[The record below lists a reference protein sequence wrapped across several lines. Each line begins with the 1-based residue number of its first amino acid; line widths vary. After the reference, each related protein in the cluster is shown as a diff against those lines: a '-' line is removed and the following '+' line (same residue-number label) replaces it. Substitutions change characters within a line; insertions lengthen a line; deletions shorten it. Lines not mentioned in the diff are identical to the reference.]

1 MTKIKNIIST
11 KFNNV
16 MKLLIIALT
25 ALKSNKTRFFLASLG
40 IMIGIAAVIVMVAIG
55 KGSQHE
61 VMTVIAKM
69 GENLLTINAGEMK
82 RRGGRL
88 RLSGN
93 VTTLNL
99 RDVDYLSKEVDGI
112 TFVAPFEIK
121 EMKVKYLQ
129 VLTSTNVAGST
140 LEFLE
145 TRNYRIASGEMFTEM
160 DQKLGARVGVVGKT
174 VIKNMLG
181 GEDPLGKTVRI
192 NAIPFRI
199 IGIFESKGLD
209 SDGIDQDD
217 ILLIPIKSMLRR
229 ILNQNHISTIYVKAG
244 SRRNIERVSVRI
256 KTVLRDRHKIAD
268 DAENDFTIISQ
279 IDLENLKAET
289 SELFTRLIVGVAAIS
304 LVVGGIGILAVMLIS
319 VKERTHEIGVRRAV
333 GATKGDIVGQFLFE
347 SILIGLF
354 GGFFGVVLGV
364 GITFGASTWGAE
376 NLLLDANSI
385 YISTSVC
392 MMIGVIFGLFP
403 AIKASRLDPMVALTV
418 E

>member
-1 MTKIKNIIST
+1 
-11 KFNNV
+11 
-16 MKLLIIALT
+16 
-25 ALKSNKTRFFLASLG
+25 
-40 IMIGIAAVIVMVAIG
+40 MIGIAAVIVMVAIG

-61 VMTVIAKM
+61 VMSVIAKM

-93 VTTLNL
+93 VNTLNL
-99 RDVDYLSKEVDGI
+99 RDVNYLSKEVDGI
-112 TFVAPFEIK
+112 AFIAPFEIK

-145 TRNYRIASGEMFTEM
+145 TRNYRITSGEMFSEM
-160 DQKLGARVGVVGKT
+160 DQKLGARVAVVGKT

-199 IGIFESKGLD
+199 IGVFESKGLD
-209 SDGIDQDD
+209 SDGIDQDE

-229 ILNQNHISTIYVKAG
+229 ILNQSHISTIYVKAD
-244 SRRNIERVSVRI
+244 SRRNIERVAAKI
-256 KTVLRDRHKIAD
+256 KTELRDRHRIAD
-268 DAENDFTIISQ
+268 DAENDFTIVSQ

-319 VKERTHEIGVRRAV
+319 VKERTHEIGIRRAV
-333 GATKGDIVGQFLFE
+333 GATKGDIVGQFLLE
-347 SILIGLF
+347 SIIIGLF

-364 GITFGASTWGAE
+364 GITFGASILGAE
-376 NLLLDANSI
+376 NLLLDPNSI

>member
-1 MTKIKNIIST
+1 MKLFARFI
-11 KFNNV
+11 V
-16 MKLLIIALT
+16 KLLIIALT

-121 EMKVKYLQ
+121 EMKVKYHQ
-129 VLTSTNVAGST
+129 VLTSTNIAGST

-174 VIKNMLG
+174 VIKNMLR

-229 ILNQNHISTIYVKAG
+229 ILNQNYISTIYAKAD
-244 SRRNIERVSVRI
+244 SRRNIERVAAKI

-319 VKERTHEIGVRRAV
+319 VKERTHEIGIRRAV

>member
-1 MTKIKNIIST
+1 
-11 KFNNV
+11 

-55 KGSQHE
+55 KGSHHE
-61 VMTVIAKM
+61 VMNVIAKM

-88 RLSGN
+88 RLAGN

-99 RDVDYLSKEVDGI
+99 RDVDYLSQEVSGL
-112 TFVAPFEIK
+112 TLVAPFEIK

-129 VLTSTNVAGST
+129 VLTATNVAGST
-140 LEFLE
+140 PEFLK
-145 TRNYRIASGEMFTEM
+145 TRNYQIASGEMFNER
-160 DQKLGARVGVVGKT
+160 DQKLRAKVAVVGNT
-174 VIKNMLG
+174 VIKNMF
-181 GEDPLGKTVRI
+181 GEDDPLGKTVRI
-192 NAIPFRI
+192 NAIPFKV
-199 IGIFESKGLD
+199 IGVFEGKGLD

-217 ILLIPIKSMLRR
+217 ILLIPITSMLRR
-229 ILNQNHISTIYVKAG
+229 LLNQNYISTIYAKADSRENIDRVAVK
-244 SRRNIERVSVRI
+244 I
-256 KTVLRDRHKIAD
+256 KTLLRDRHKISD
-268 DAENDFTIISQ
+268 DAEDDFTIISQ
-279 IDLENLKAET
+279 LDLENLKAET

-319 VKERTHEIGVRRAV
+319 VKERTREIGVRRAV

-354 GGFFGVVLGV
+354 GGCSGVVLGA
-364 GITFGASTWGAE
+364 GITLGITAWGIG
-376 NLLLDANSI
+376 NLILDMQSI
-385 YISTSVC
+385 YISTGVC
-392 MMIGVIFGLFP
+392 TAIGIMFGLFP

>member
-1 MTKIKNIIST
+1 
-11 KFNNV
+11 

-25 ALKSNKTRFFLASLG
+25 ALNSNKTRFFLASLG

-61 VMTVIAKM
+61 VMSVIAKM

-93 VTTLNL
+93 VNTLNL
-99 RDVDYLSKEVDGI
+99 RDVNYLSKEVDGI
-112 TFVAPFEIK
+112 AFIAPFEIK

-145 TRNYRIASGEMFTEM
+145 TRNYRITSGEMFSEM
-160 DQKLGARVGVVGKT
+160 DQKLGARVAVVGKT

-181 GEDPLGKTVRI
+181 GGDPLGKTVRI

-199 IGIFESKGLD
+199 IGVFESKGLD
-209 SDGIDQDD
+209 SDGIDQDE

-229 ILNQNHISTIYVKAG
+229 ILNQSHISTIYVKAD
-244 SRRNIERVSVRI
+244 SRRNIERVAAKI
-256 KTVLRDRHKIAD
+256 KTELRDRHKIED
-268 DAENDFTIISQ
+268 DAENDFTIVSQ

-319 VKERTHEIGVRRAV
+319 VKERTHEIGIRRAV
-333 GATKGDIVGQFLFE
+333 GATKGDIVGQFLLE
-347 SILIGLF
+347 SIIIGLF

-364 GITFGASTWGAE
+364 GITFGASILGAE

-392 MMIGVIFGLFP
+392 MVIGVIFGLFP

>member
-1 MTKIKNIIST
+1 MKLFARFI
-11 KFNNV
+11 V
-16 MKLLIIALT
+16 KLLIIALT

-229 ILNQNHISTIYVKAG
+229 ILNQNYISTIYAKAD
-244 SRRNIERVSVRI
+244 SRRNIERVAAKI

-319 VKERTHEIGVRRAV
+319 VKERTHEIGIRRAV

-392 MMIGVIFGLFP
+392 IMIGVIFGLFP

>member
-1 MTKIKNIIST
+1 
-11 KFNNV
+11 
-16 MKLLIIALT
+16 
-25 ALKSNKTRFFLASLG
+25 
-40 IMIGIAAVIVMVAIG
+40 MIGIAAVIVMVAIG

-192 NAIPFRI
+192 NAIPFKI

-229 ILNQNHISTIYVKAG
+229 ILNQNYISTIYAKAD
-244 SRRNIERVSVRI
+244 SRRNIERVAAKI

-319 VKERTHEIGVRRAV
+319 VKERTYEIGIRRAV

>member
-1 MTKIKNIIST
+1 MKLFARFI
-11 KFNNV
+11 V
-16 MKLLIIALT
+16 KLLIIALT

-229 ILNQNHISTIYVKAG
+229 ILNQNYISTIYAKAD
-244 SRRNIERVSVRI
+244 SRRNIERVAAKI

-319 VKERTHEIGVRRAV
+319 VKERTHEIGIRRAV

-392 MMIGVIFGLFP
+392 MMIGLIFGLFP

>member
-1 MTKIKNIIST
+1 
-11 KFNNV
+11 

-55 KGSQHE
+55 KGSHHE
-61 VMTVIAKM
+61 VMNVIAKM

-88 RLSGN
+88 RLAGN

-99 RDVDYLSKEVDGI
+99 RDVDYLSQEVSGL
-112 TFVAPFEIK
+112 TLVAPFEIK

-129 VLTSTNVAGST
+129 VLTATNVAGST
-140 LEFLE
+140 PEFLK
-145 TRNYRIASGEMFTEM
+145 TRNYQIASGEMFNER
-160 DQKLGARVGVVGKT
+160 DQKLRAKVAVVGNT
-174 VIKNMLG
+174 VIKNMF
-181 GEDPLGKTVRI
+181 GEDDPLGKTVRI
-192 NAIPFRI
+192 NAIPFKV
-199 IGIFESKGLD
+199 IGVFEGKGLD
-209 SDGIDQDD
+209 SDGVDQDD
-217 ILLIPIKSMLRR
+217 ILLIPITSMLRR
-229 ILNQNHISTIYVKAG
+229 LLNQNYISTIYAKADSRENIDRVAVK
-244 SRRNIERVSVRI
+244 I
-256 KTVLRDRHKIAD
+256 KTLLRDRHKISD
-268 DAENDFTIISQ
+268 DAEDDFTIISQ
-279 IDLENLKAET
+279 LDLENLKAET

-319 VKERTHEIGVRRAV
+319 VKERTREIGVRRAV

-354 GGFFGVVLGV
+354 GGCSGVVLGV
-364 GITFGASTWGAE
+364 GITLGITAWGIG
-376 NLLLDANSI
+376 NLVLDMQSI
-385 YISTSVC
+385 YVSTGVC
-392 MMIGVIFGLFP
+392 TAIGIMFGLFP

>member
-1 MTKIKNIIST
+1 MKLFARFI
-11 KFNNV
+11 V
-16 MKLLIIALT
+16 KLLIIALT

-99 RDVDYLSKEVDGI
+99 RDVDYLSKEIDGI

-145 TRNYRIASGEMFTEM
+145 TRNYQIASGEMFTEM

-229 ILNQNHISTIYVKAG
+229 ILNQNYISTIYAKAD
-244 SRRNIERVSVRI
+244 SRRNIERVAAKI

-319 VKERTHEIGVRRAV
+319 VKERTHEIGIRRAV

>member
-1 MTKIKNIIST
+1 
-11 KFNNV
+11 

-55 KGSQHE
+55 KGSHHE
-61 VMTVIAKM
+61 VMNVIAKM

-88 RLSGN
+88 RLAGN

-99 RDVDYLSKEVDGI
+99 RDVDYLSQEVSGL
-112 TFVAPFEIK
+112 TLVAPFEIK

-129 VLTSTNVAGST
+129 VLTATNVAGST
-140 LEFLE
+140 PEFLK
-145 TRNYRIASGEMFTEM
+145 TRNYQIASGEMFNER
-160 DQKLGARVGVVGKT
+160 DQKLRAKVAVVGNT
-174 VIKNMLG
+174 VIKNMF
-181 GEDPLGKTVRI
+181 GEDDPLGKTVRI
-192 NAIPFRI
+192 NAIPFKV
-199 IGIFESKGLD
+199 IGVFEGKGLD

-217 ILLIPIKSMLRR
+217 ILLIPITSMLRR
-229 ILNQNHISTIYVKAG
+229 LLNQNYISTIYAKAD
-244 SRRNIERVSVRI
+244 SRENIDRVAIKI
-256 KTVLRDRHKIAD
+256 KTLLRDRHKISD
-268 DAENDFTIISQ
+268 DAEDDFTIISQ
-279 IDLENLKAET
+279 LDLENLKAET

-319 VKERTHEIGVRRAV
+319 VKERTREIGVRRAV

-354 GGFFGVVLGV
+354 GGCFGVVLGA
-364 GITFGASTWGAE
+364 GITLGITAWGIG
-376 NLLLDANSI
+376 NLILDMQSI
-385 YISTSVC
+385 YISTGVC
-392 MMIGVIFGLFP
+392 TAIGIMFGLFP

>member
-1 MTKIKNIIST
+1 
-11 KFNNV
+11 

-129 VLTSTNVAGST
+129 ILTSTNVAGST

-145 TRNYRIASGEMFTEM
+145 TRNYGIASGEMFTEM
-160 DQKLGARVGVVGKT
+160 DQKLGARVAVVGKT

-229 ILNQNHISTIYVKAG
+229 ILNQNHISTIYAKAD

-319 VKERTHEIGVRRAV
+319 VKERTHEIGIRRAV

-354 GGFFGVVLGV
+354 GGCFGVVLGA
-364 GITFGASTWGAE
+364 GITLGITAWGIG
-376 NLLLDANSI
+376 NLILDMQSI
-385 YISTSVC
+385 YISTGVC
-392 MMIGVIFGLFP
+392 TAIGIMFGLIP

>member
-1 MTKIKNIIST
+1 
-11 KFNNV
+11 

-55 KGSQHE
+55 KGSHHE
-61 VMTVIAKM
+61 VMNVIAKM

-88 RLSGN
+88 RLAGN

-99 RDVDYLSKEVDGI
+99 RDVDYLSQEVSGL
-112 TFVAPFEIK
+112 TLVAPFEIK

-129 VLTSTNVAGST
+129 VLTATNVAGST
-140 LEFLE
+140 PEFLK
-145 TRNYRIASGEMFTEM
+145 TRNYQIASGEMFNER
-160 DQKLGARVGVVGKT
+160 DQKLRAKVAVVGNT
-174 VIKNMLG
+174 VIKNMF
-181 GEDPLGKTVRI
+181 GEDDPLGKTVRI
-192 NAIPFRI
+192 NAIPFKV
-199 IGIFESKGLD
+199 IGVFEGKGLD
-209 SDGIDQDD
+209 SDGVDQDD
-217 ILLIPIKSMLRR
+217 ILLIPITSMLRR
-229 ILNQNHISTIYVKAG
+229 LLNQNYISTIYAKAD
-244 SRRNIERVSVRI
+244 SRKNIDRVALKI
-256 KTVLRDRHKIAD
+256 KTLLRDRHKISD
-268 DAENDFTIISQ
+268 DAEDDFTIISQ
-279 IDLENLKAET
+279 LDLENLKAET

-319 VKERTHEIGVRRAV
+319 VKERTREIGVRRAV

-354 GGFFGVVLGV
+354 GGCSGVVLGV
-364 GITFGASTWGAE
+364 GITLGITAWGIG
-376 NLLLDANSI
+376 NLILDMQSI
-385 YISTSVC
+385 YVSTGVC
-392 MMIGVIFGLFP
+392 TAIGIMFGLFP

>member
-1 MTKIKNIIST
+1 
-11 KFNNV
+11 
-16 MKLLIIALT
+16 
-25 ALKSNKTRFFLASLG
+25 
-40 IMIGIAAVIVMVAIG
+40 MIGIAAVIVMVAIG

-129 VLTSTNVAGST
+129 ILTSTNVAGST

-145 TRNYRIASGEMFTEM
+145 TRNYGIASGEMFTEM
-160 DQKLGARVGVVGKT
+160 DQKLGARVAVVGKT

-229 ILNQNHISTIYVKAG
+229 ILNQNHISTIYAKAD

-354 GGFFGVVLGV
+354 GGCFAW
-364 GITFGASTWGAE
+364 GIG
-376 NLLLDANSI
+376 NLILDMQSI
-385 YISTSVC
+385 YISTGVC
-392 MMIGVIFGLFP
+392 TAIGIMFGLIP

>member
-1 MTKIKNIIST
+1 
-11 KFNNV
+11 

-25 ALKSNKTRFFLASLG
+25 ALNSNKTRFILASLG

-61 VMTVIAKM
+61 VMSVIAKM

-93 VTTLNL
+93 VNTLNL
-99 RDVDYLSKEVDGI
+99 RDVNYLSKEVDGI
-112 TFVAPFEIK
+112 AFIAPFEIK

-145 TRNYRIASGEMFTEM
+145 TRNYSITSGEMFSEM
-160 DQKLGARVGVVGKT
+160 DQKLGARVAVVGKT

-199 IGIFESKGLD
+199 IGVFESKGLD
-209 SDGIDQDD
+209 SDGIDQDE

-229 ILNQNHISTIYVKAG
+229 ILNQSHISTIYVKAD
-244 SRRNIERVSVRI
+244 SRRNIERVAAKI
-256 KTVLRDRHKIAD
+256 KTELRDRHRIAD
-268 DAENDFTIISQ
+268 DAENDFTIVSQ

-289 SELFTRLIVGVAAIS
+289 SELFTRLIVGVAGIS

-319 VKERTHEIGVRRAV
+319 VKERTHEIGIRRAV
-333 GATKGDIVGQFLFE
+333 GATKGDIVGQFLLE
-347 SILIGLF
+347 SIIIGLF

-364 GITFGASTWGAE
+364 GITFGASILGAE
-376 NLLLDANSI
+376 NLLLDPNSI

>member
-1 MTKIKNIIST
+1 MKLFARFI
-11 KFNNV
+11 V
-16 MKLLIIALT
+16 KLLIIALT

-160 DQKLGARVGVVGKT
+160 DQKLGARVAVVGKT

-229 ILNQNHISTIYVKAG
+229 ILNQNYISTIYAKAD
-244 SRRNIERVSVRI
+244 SRRNIERVAAKI

-319 VKERTHEIGVRRAV
+319 VKERTHEIGIRRAV

-364 GITFGASTWGAE
+364 GITFGASTWGAQ

>member
-1 MTKIKNIIST
+1 MKLFARFI
-11 KFNNV
+11 V
-16 MKLLIIALT
+16 KLLIIALT

-129 VLTSTNVAGST
+129 VLTSTNIAGST

-229 ILNQNHISTIYVKAG
+229 ILNQNYISTIYAKAD
-244 SRRNIERVSVRI
+244 SRRNIERVAAKI

-319 VKERTHEIGVRRAV
+319 VKERTHEIGIRRAV

-376 NLLLDANSI
+376 NLLLDTNSI

>member
-1 MTKIKNIIST
+1 
-11 KFNNV
+11 

-55 KGSQHE
+55 KGSHHE
-61 VMTVIAKM
+61 VMNVIAKM

-88 RLSGN
+88 RLAGN

-99 RDVDYLSKEVDGI
+99 RDVDYLSQEVSGL
-112 TFVAPFEIK
+112 TLVAPFEIK

-129 VLTSTNVAGST
+129 VLTATNVAGST
-140 LEFLE
+140 PEFLK
-145 TRNYRIASGEMFTEM
+145 TRNYQIASGEMFNER
-160 DQKLGARVGVVGKT
+160 DQKLRAKVAVVGNT
-174 VIKNMLG
+174 VIKNIF
-181 GEDPLGKTVRI
+181 GEDDPLGKTVRI
-192 NAIPFRI
+192 NAIPFKV
-199 IGIFESKGLD
+199 IGIFEGKGLD

-217 ILLIPIKSMLRR
+217 ILLIPINSMLRR
-229 ILNQNHISTIYVKAG
+229 LLNQNYISTIYAKADSRENIDRVAVK
-244 SRRNIERVSVRI
+244 I
-256 KTVLRDRHKIAD
+256 KTLLRDRHKISD
-268 DAENDFTIISQ
+268 DAEDDFTIISQ
-279 IDLENLKAET
+279 LDLENLKAET

-319 VKERTHEIGVRRAV
+319 VKERTREIGVRRAV

-354 GGFFGVVLGV
+354 GGCFGVVLGV
-364 GITFGASTWGAE
+364 GITLGITAWGIG
-376 NLLLDANSI
+376 NLILDMQSI
-385 YISTSVC
+385 YISTGVC
-392 MMIGVIFGLFP
+392 TAIGIMFGLFP

>member
-1 MTKIKNIIST
+1 
-11 KFNNV
+11 

-69 GENLLTINAGEMK
+69 GENLLTVNAGEMK

-99 RDVDYLSKEVDGI
+99 RDVDYLSNEVSGI
-112 TFVAPFEIK
+112 TLIAPFEIK

-145 TRNYRIASGEMFTEM
+145 TRNYEIASGEMFTEM
-160 DQKLGARVGVVGKT
+160 DQKLGARVAVVGKT

-229 ILNQNHISTIYVKAG
+229 ILNQSHISTIYVKAG
-244 SRRNIERVSVRI
+244 SRRNIERVSARI
-256 KTVLRDRHKIAD
+256 KTALRDRHKITD
-268 DAENDFTIISQ
+268 GAENDFTIISQ

-289 SELFTRLIVGVAAIS
+289 SELFTRLIVGVASIS
-304 LVVGGIGILAVMLIS
+304 LIVGGIGILAVMLIS

-333 GATKGDIVGQFLFE
+333 GATKGDIVGQFLLE

-354 GGFFGVVLGV
+354 GGCFGVVLGV
-364 GITFGASTWGAE
+364 GITFGLSTWGAE

-392 MMIGVIFGLFP
+392 MIIGVIFGLFP

>member
-1 MTKIKNIIST
+1 
-11 KFNNV
+11 
-16 MKLLIIALT
+16 
-25 ALKSNKTRFFLASLG
+25 
-40 IMIGIAAVIVMVAIG
+40 MIGIAAVIVMVAIG

-129 VLTSTNVAGST
+129 ILTSTNVAGST

-145 TRNYRIASGEMFTEM
+145 TRNYGIASGEMFTEM
-160 DQKLGARVGVVGKT
+160 DQKLGARVAVVGKT

-229 ILNQNHISTIYVKAG
+229 ILNQNHISTIYAKAD

-354 GGFFGVVLGV
+354 GGCFGVVLGA
-364 GITFGASTWGAE
+364 GITLGITAWGIG
-376 NLLLDANSI
+376 NLILDMQSI
-385 YISTSVC
+385 YISTGVC
-392 MMIGVIFGLFP
+392 TAIGIMFGLIP

>member
-1 MTKIKNIIST
+1 
-11 KFNNV
+11 
-16 MKLLIIALT
+16 
-25 ALKSNKTRFFLASLG
+25 
-40 IMIGIAAVIVMVAIG
+40 MIGIAAVIVMVAIG

-61 VMTVIAKM
+61 VMSVIAKM

-93 VTTLNL
+93 VNTLNL
-99 RDVDYLSKEVDGI
+99 RDVNYLSKEVDGI
-112 TFVAPFEIK
+112 AFIAPFEIK

-145 TRNYRIASGEMFTEM
+145 TRNYRITSGEMFSEM
-160 DQKLGARVGVVGKT
+160 DQKLGARVAVVGKT

-181 GEDPLGKTVRI
+181 GGDPLGKTVRI

-199 IGIFESKGLD
+199 IGVFESKGLD
-209 SDGIDQDD
+209 SDGIDQDE

-229 ILNQNHISTIYVKAG
+229 ILNQSHISTIYVKAD
-244 SRRNIERVSVRI
+244 SRRNIERVAAKI
-256 KTVLRDRHKIAD
+256 KTELRDRHKIAD
-268 DAENDFTIISQ
+268 DAENDFTIVSQ

-319 VKERTHEIGVRRAV
+319 VKERTHEIGIRRAV
-333 GATKGDIVGQFLFE
+333 GATKGDIVGQFLLE
-347 SILIGLF
+347 SIIIGLF

-364 GITFGASTWGAE
+364 GITFGASILGAE
-376 NLLLDANSI
+376 NLLLDPNSI

>member
-1 MTKIKNIIST
+1 
-11 KFNNV
+11 

-129 VLTSTNVAGST
+129 ILTSTNVAGST

-145 TRNYRIASGEMFTEM
+145 TRNYGIASGEMFTEM
-160 DQKLGARVGVVGKT
+160 DQKLGARVAVVGKT

-217 ILLIPIKSMLRR
+217 ILLTPIKSMLRR
-229 ILNQNHISTIYVKAG
+229 ILNQNHISTIYVKAD

-256 KTVLRDRHKIAD
+256 KTMLRDRHKIAD

-354 GGFFGVVLGV
+354 GGCFGVVLGA
-364 GITFGASTWGAE
+364 GITLGITAWGIG
-376 NLLLDANSI
+376 NLILDMQSI
-385 YISTSVC
+385 YISTGVC
-392 MMIGVIFGLFP
+392 TAIGIMFGLFP

>member
-1 MTKIKNIIST
+1 
-11 KFNNV
+11 
-16 MKLLIIALT
+16 MKLLTIALT

-69 GENLLTINAGEMK
+69 GENLLTVNAGEMK

-99 RDVDYLSKEVDGI
+99 RDADYLSQKVGGI
-112 TFVAPFEIK
+112 NFVAPFEIK

-145 TRNYRIASGEMFTEM
+145 TRNYEIASGEMFTEM
-160 DQKLGARVGVVGKT
+160 DQKLGARVAIVGKT

-181 GEDPLGKTVRI
+181 GENSLGKTVRI

-199 IGIFESKGLD
+199 IGVFESKGLD
-209 SDGIDQDD
+209 SDGVDQDD

-229 ILNQNHISTIYVKAG
+229 ILNQNYISTIYVKAD
-244 SRRNIERVSVRI
+244 SRRNIEQVSVRI
-256 KTVLRDRHKIAD
+256 KTALRDRHKITD
-268 DAENDFTIISQ
+268 GAENDFTITSQ

-289 SELFTRLIVGVAAIS
+289 SELFTRLIVGVASIS
-304 LVVGGIGILAVMLIS
+304 LIVGGIGILAVMLIS

-333 GATKGDIVGQFLFE
+333 GATKGDIVRQFLLE

-364 GITFGASTWGAE
+364 GITFGVSTWGAE
-376 NLLLDANSI
+376 NLLLDADSI

-392 MMIGVIFGLFP
+392 MIIGVIFGLFP

>member
-1 MTKIKNIIST
+1 
-11 KFNNV
+11 
-16 MKLLIIALT
+16 
-25 ALKSNKTRFFLASLG
+25 
-40 IMIGIAAVIVMVAIG
+40 MIGIAAVIVMVAIG

-61 VMTVIAKM
+61 VMAVIAKM

-99 RDVDYLSKEVDGI
+99 RDVDYLSKEVGGV
-112 TFVAPFEIK
+112 TFLAPFEIK

-129 VLTSTNVAGST
+129 ILTSTNVAGST

-145 TRNYRIASGEMFTEM
+145 TRNYEIASGEMFTEM
-160 DQKLGARVGVVGKT
+160 DQKLGARVAVVGKT

-229 ILNQNHISTIYVKAG
+229 ILNQSHISTIYVKVG
-244 SRRNIERVSVRI
+244 SRRNMERVSVRI
-256 KTVLRDRHKIAD
+256 KTALRDRHKISD
-268 DAENDFTIISQ
+268 GAENDFTIISQ

-289 SELFTRLIVGVAAIS
+289 SELFTRLIVGVASIS
-304 LVVGGIGILAVMLIS
+304 LIVGGIGILAVMLIS

-333 GATKGDIVGQFLFE
+333 GATKGDIVGQFLLE

-354 GGFFGVVLGV
+354 GGCFGVVLGV
-364 GITFGASTWGAE
+364 GITFGLSTWGAE

-392 MMIGVIFGLFP
+392 MIIGVIFGLFP

>member
-1 MTKIKNIIST
+1 
-11 KFNNV
+11 

-25 ALKSNKTRFFLASLG
+25 ALNSNKTRFFLASLG

-61 VMTVIAKM
+61 VMSVIAKM

-93 VTTLNL
+93 VNTLNL
-99 RDVDYLSKEVDGI
+99 RDVNYLSKEVDGI
-112 TFVAPFEIK
+112 AFIAPFEIK

-145 TRNYRIASGEMFTEM
+145 TRNYSITSGEMFSEM
-160 DQKLGARVGVVGKT
+160 DQKLGARVAVVGKT

-199 IGIFESKGLD
+199 IGVFESKGLD
-209 SDGIDQDD
+209 SDGIDQDE

-229 ILNQNHISTIYVKAG
+229 ILNQSHISTIYVKAD
-244 SRRNIERVSVRI
+244 SRRNIERVAAKI
-256 KTVLRDRHKIAD
+256 KTELRDRHRIAD
-268 DAENDFTIISQ
+268 DAENDFTIVSQ

-319 VKERTHEIGVRRAV
+319 VKERTHEIGIRRAV
-333 GATKGDIVGQFLFE
+333 GATKGDIVGQFLLE
-347 SILIGLF
+347 SIIIGLF

-364 GITFGASTWGAE
+364 GITFGASILGVE